1 MMASMAYSTASRER
15 EESGY
20 VIASGKRGGGGELSP
35 WKRRPSGEKVLTC
48 TITRVR
54 PDQAGGGAAGR
65 GGTPLEARTAT
76 IRPELGRGRENSRL
90 CRILIDYGGVRER
103 ERRRRGEE
111 RRASSACS
119 HRFGQARESY
129 LLNMVAD
136 RLFSLLLKP
145 Y

>member
-1 MMASMAYSTASRER
+1 MASMAYSTASRER

-90 CRILIDYGGVRER
+90 CRILIDYGRVRER
-103 ERRRRGEE
+103 ERDDDEERRGE
-111 RRASSACS
+111 RRQHAITDSG
-119 HRFGQARESY
+119 RTRESY